1 MQYVTETYGIYSAIK
16 PEKKRTPLPSPSIT
30 ITLAI
35 MVLNVFIIKEN
46 TCFLWLEKPE
56 KGPNRGGQKK
66 KRRRRRRGESIGE
79 KRVEEKEKAIRTQRR
94 TRAIKTE
101 SQSERNQ

>member
-46 TCFLWLEKPE
+46 TCILWLEKPE
-56 KGPNRGGQKK
+56 KGPNREGQKK
-66 KRRRRRRGESIGE
+66 KERRRRERESIGE
-79 KRVEEKEKAIRTQRR
+79 KRVEEKEKAVRT
-94 TRAIKTE
+94 
-101 SQSERNQ
+101 

>member
-46 TCFLWLEKPE
+46 TCILWLEKPE
-56 KGPNRGGQKK
+56 KGPNREG
-66 KRRRRRRGESIGE
+66 
-79 KRVEEKEKAIRTQRR
+79 
-94 TRAIKTE
+94 
-101 SQSERNQ
+101 

>member
-1 MQYVTETYGIYSAIK
+1 MQYVTETYGIYSDIK

-46 TCFLWLEKPE
+46 TCILWLEKRE

-66 KRRRRRRGESIGE
+66 KKKKEEEEREREYRGEESRGE
-79 KRVEEKEKAIRTQRR
+79 RKG
-94 TRAIKTE
+94 
-101 SQSERNQ
+101 S

>member
-35 MVLNVFIIKEN
+35 MVLNVFIIKEI
-46 TCFLWLEKPE
+46 TCILWLEKPE
-56 KGPNRGGQKK
+56 KGPNREGQKK
-66 KRRRRRRGESIGE
+66 KREEEERERESIGE
-79 KRVEEKEKAIRTQRR
+79 KRVEEKEKAVRT
-94 TRAIKTE
+94 
-101 SQSERNQ
+101 

>member
-46 TCFLWLEKPE
+46 TCILWLEKLE

-66 KRRRRRRGESIGE
+66 KRRRRRREREYRGEESRGE
-79 KRVEEKEKAIRTQRR
+79 RKG
-94 TRAIKTE
+94 
-101 SQSERNQ
+101 S